1 MQKPFKPTSPSC
13 GNPYEE
19 LANAIILQAVQDYR
33 RALRALRRNPSIVLA
48 EDVKTE
54 VERFFLSDWFQA
66 LTNIDGEYMVKK
78 LQEEAGR

>member
-1 MQKPFKPTSPSC
+1 MQRPFKPTSSYC
-13 GNPYEE
+13 GEPYEE

>member
-33 RALRALRRNPSIVLA
+33 RALRVLRRKPKDLPA
-48 EDVKTE
+48 DDTKTE

-78 LQEEAGR
+78 LREEAGR